1 MSAEINPITFEVIA
15 HKFTQLTEEVATTLQ
30 RTSGSVVVTEGMDFG
45 VVLADATGAI
55 FSVGDFATVH
65 STGMQ
70 AAIEWTIA
78 HRSDNPGIED
88 GDMFFLSD
96 PWVGVVHQPDV
107 AVLAPIFID
116 GRLFAWAAN
125 TMHMLDTGGALPGG
139 LNSAAEDVFS
149 EPAPI
154 PPMKLVRDSVLQKD
168 VESMLTRRS
177 RLPELFALDLRAM
190 IAANRVAVRRL
201 KELAE
206 TYSPE
211 VLDGVIDR
219 VLHNAESEFRARLS
233 ELPDGRWAGTQLVD
247 VSGDGDRRVHA
258 VRATMEKTGDSL
270 RFDLTESDDQAGFFN
285 STWPATKGGL
295 LSAILP
301 LLCPDL
307 TWAPGGIFRAVEC
320 EYRLGSFIAA
330 EYPAAVSSG
339 PISGGLATASLA
351 TVLIS
356 RMLSETSADVAQN
369 AMAVTAA
376 CIPANMFRGVAEDGT
391 PILHLNI
398 EVVPGGT
405 GARSWR
411 DGDDYS
417 GVMLAAASR
426 IPNIEHQE
434 RDTPLLWLYR
444 RELPDSGGAGRY
456 RGGAAGESALV
467 LYGLSR
473 PMEMMVAAHG
483 VAIPSSA
490 GIAGGLPAKSLAF
503 RVFRDVDILESF
515 AEGRMPVSIDEFGDE
530 VFWAHPKTSDVVLGT
545 RDVFVSSGAGGG
557 GYGDPID
564 RDPSRVLHDVH
575 EDYVSE
581 EFASRVYGVVIDD
594 GAVDL
599 GATAALRAS
608 IRGRRLGRESLVRP
622 DPLPLQDDWS
632 PAGDV
637 AVTADGATVC
647 LSCHALLGTTADPLE
662 RAVAVD
668 GDMVALGLTWLPP
681 ERFVDTPV
689 ALRQLCCPSC
699 ATLLD
704 SSVVLAGAQS
714 PSPRVPR
721 PQAAVAR

>member
-1 MSAEINPITFEVIA
+1 MRKATTMPADINPITFEVIA
-15 HKFTQLTEEVATTLQ
+15 HKFTQLTEEIATTLQ

-45 VVLADATGAI
+45 VVLADARGAV

-70 AAIEWTIA
+70 AAIEWTIE
-78 HRSDNPGIED
+78 HRSGNPGIED

-139 LNSAAEDVFS
+139 LNSAAQDVFS

-154 PPMKLVRDSVLQKD
+154 PPMKIVRGSVLQRD

-177 RLPELFALDLRAM
+177 RLPELFSLDLRAM

-201 KELAE
+201 EELSE
-206 TYSPE
+206 TYSPT
-211 VLDGVIDR
+211 VLEGVIDR
-219 VLHNAESEFRARLS
+219 VLGNAESEFRARLRD
-233 ELPDGRWAGTQLVD
+233 LPDGRWTGTQLVD

-258 VRATMEKTGDSL
+258 VRGVMEKTGDTL
-270 RFDLTESDDQAGFFN
+270 YFDLTGSDDEAGFFN

-307 TWAPGGIFRAVEC
+307 TWAPGAIFRAVDC
-320 EYRLGSFIAA
+320 DYRPGSFIAA
-330 EYPAAVSSG
+330 NFPAAVSSG

-356 RMLSETSADVAQN
+356 RMLSEASDELARH

-376 CIPANMFRGVAEDGT
+376 CIPANMFRGVADDGT
-391 PILHLNI
+391 PVLHLNI

-411 DGDDYS
+411 DGDDYA

-456 RGGAAGESALV
+456 RGGSAGESALM
-467 LYGLSR
+467 LYGMSR

-503 RVFRDVDILESF
+503 RVFRDVDTLGSF
-515 AEGRMPVSIDEFGDE
+515 AAGRMPVSVGDFGDD

-564 RDPSRVLHDVH
+564 RDPIAVLHDVR
-575 EDYVSE
+575 EDYVST
-581 EFASRVYGVVIDD
+581 EFAASIYGVRIDD
-594 GAVDL
+594 GALDVNGTKELREAIRGSRLGSDPIAGPVSPPL
-599 GATAALRAS
+599 PQGWVVAGELAITPEGRSVCLACGATLSDDAS
-608 IRGRRLGRESLVRP
+608 N
-622 DPLPLQDDWS
+622 PLQN
-632 PAGDV
+632 
-637 AVTADGATVC
+637 AVVV
-647 LSCHALLGTTADPLE
+647 
-662 RAVAVD
+662 R
-668 GDMVALGLTWLPP
+668 GDMVGLGLTWLPP
-681 ERFVDTPV
+681 EKFLDSQVEF
-689 ALRQLCCPSC
+689 RQRCCPSC
-699 ATLLD
+699 ATLLETAVEALD
-704 SSVVLAGAQS
+704 VAEGG
-714 PSPRVPR
+714 RV
-721 PQAAVAR
+721 